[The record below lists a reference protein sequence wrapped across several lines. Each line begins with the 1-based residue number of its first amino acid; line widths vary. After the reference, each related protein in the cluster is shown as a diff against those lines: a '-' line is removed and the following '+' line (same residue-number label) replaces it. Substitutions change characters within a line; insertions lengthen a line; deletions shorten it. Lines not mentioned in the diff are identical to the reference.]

1 MIWPSV
7 QNYRDLKPKYHIRV
21 IRRLQKY
28 YYSSLYF
35 KLYKYN
41 MILNEKQCSKNTLN
55 LASTV
60 IGKQKF
66 SLELPQTVFQEL
78 LRYICNNFVFQNHAF
93 CHSFSFLQPNVMT
106 CEGSGTSRC
115 NILLESYFLFFFG
128 FENLWTLD
136 FCTTVYCLATPTPFP
151 PVICVPKKHI
161 PLHENPAKE
170 KLISR
175 IGCPL
180 SSLIPT

>member
-1 MIWPSV
+1 MFIPLSYDIKWKSV
-7 QNYRDLKPKYHIRV
+7 
-21 IRRLQKY
+21 LQKY
-28 YYSSLYF
+28 GKPCSRLFLDGRNFLLNYRKLFFKNCYATFVITLFFRITHFVIVLAFCSLTLWHAKVPEHLAAIFY
-35 KLYKYN
+35 
-41 MILNEKQCSKNTLN
+41 LN
-55 LASTV
+55 L
-60 IGKQKF
+60 IF
-66 SLELPQTVFQEL
+66 
-78 LRYICNNFVFQNHAF
+78 Y
-93 CHSFSFLQPNVMT
+93 
-106 CEGSGTSRC
+106 
-115 NILLESYFLFFFG
+115 FFFG

-175 IGCPL
+175 IGYPL